1 MKYYLSISMV
11 DLSELALAAAASG
24 VVLVDD
30 VVGCGLVD
38 DVVGCGLVVAIPNV
52 TCCFLRLVLFTL

>member
-1 MKYYLSISMV
+1 MV

-38 DVVGCGLVVAIPNV
+38 DVVGCGLVGAIPNV
-52 TCCFLRLVLFTL
+52 TCCLLLLVLSTL